1 MRSECVAFIGKICY
15 NDMKLTSIPT
25 RSMKRSMSSPILA
38 PGRTVRVVTVGL
50 AATIGLYLV
59 AAVVAEPMRGF
70 ASLSETAVVELTV
83 AAGIGLAC
91 DANNDNRNG
100 SGETLSIGTITFTG
114 DTGAYADIRAVKCR
128 VVSNSVTGYT
138 LGWRAVTGSG
148 GTATGYL
155 VSQFEDV
162 IAPFG
167 TGSASNYTK
176 TWELN
181 PTGNTNDSR
190 WGGRVSSTSSG
201 SDVAPMLW
209 GTDASSEKWARV
221 KTGSTLTIRQST
233 VASQSGSGD
242 MIKIGF
248 RAAIGALKSQD
259 TGTYRATVTFTAAT
273 Q

>member
-1 MRSECVAFIGKICY
+1 MTHQF
-15 NDMKLTSIPT
+15 
-25 RSMKRSMSSPILA
+25 SMA
-38 PGRTVRVVTVGL
+38 QVTKMTAAAVMFLYMGFLLVGE
-50 AATIGLYLV
+50 AAQTFASTTETAQVELLV
-59 AAVVAEPMRGF
+59 A
-70 ASLSETAVVELTV
+70 S
-83 AAGIGLAC
+83 GIGLSC
-91 DANNDNRNG
+91 DANNDGING
-100 SGETLSIGTITFTG
+100 SGETLSLGTITFTG

-128 VVSNSVTGYT
+128 VITNNTTGYT

-148 GTATGYL
+148 GTATGYM

-167 TGSASNYTK
+167 TGSVANYTK
-176 TWELN
+176 PWELN
-181 PTGNTNDSR
+181 PTANTNDSR

-221 KTGSTLTIRQST
+221 KTGSTLTIRQSNA
-233 VASQSGSGD
+233 ASQSGSGD